1 MYYDQNII
9 KISFSY
15 LPLIMWKVL
24 FLYYQVND
32 DLGARLATGTLRVKP
47 DIVRFTTDSAVFT
60 DGSEVKLDAVVFA
73 TG

>member
-1 MYYDQNII
+1 
-9 KISFSY
+9 
-15 LPLIMWKVL
+15 MWKVL